1 MKLDKRNNL
10 DLVTVDELMWNQIAY
25 IFTIKL

>member
-10 DLVTVDELMWNQIAY
+10 DLVTVDELMWNQIDY